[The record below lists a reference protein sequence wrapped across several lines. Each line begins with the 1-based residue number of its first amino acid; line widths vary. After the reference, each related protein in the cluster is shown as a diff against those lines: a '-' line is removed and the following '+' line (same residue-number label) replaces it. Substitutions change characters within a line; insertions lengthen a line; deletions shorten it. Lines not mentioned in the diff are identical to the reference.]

1 MCIDGIFA
9 KPVCMKKIL
18 EKCNA
23 ETENS
28 LALTRCT
35 YLYFSVI
42 RTDNNNKT
50 VNVYSDTQ
58 FIFSQFRALTS
69 NRLT

>member
-9 KPVCMKKIL
+9 KPVCVKKIL

-28 LALTRCT
+28 LASTRFT
-35 YLYFSVI
+35 YLNFSVI
-42 RTDNNNKT
+42 RSDNSNKR

-69 NRLT
+69 N